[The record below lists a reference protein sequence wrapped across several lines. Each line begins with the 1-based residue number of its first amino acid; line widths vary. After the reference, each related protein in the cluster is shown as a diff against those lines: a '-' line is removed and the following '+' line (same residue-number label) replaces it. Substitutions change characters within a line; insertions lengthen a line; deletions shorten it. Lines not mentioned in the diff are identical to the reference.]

1 MGLPL
6 PVSGRMGD
14 RLDLLT
20 RLQEVL
26 ESAVALSGASARLN
40 REMTFSGV
48 AEAVSAC
55 GSSLRGIVMGW
66 VGLIGDDGSTVRP
79 AASWGAESEY
89 VRNIQVSADPGS
101 PLGQGPSGLVIRSGQ
116 PVVMTMDDPRFLP
129 WHDEAFRRG
138 FRVSAAFPLKQPDG
152 RCFGVLQLYSDRSE
166 YFDDLHVALVSGFAE
181 AASIAFENARLHE
194 RLRTH
199 AEGLERAVAERTAEL
214 RETNEALAEATRM
227 KSEFLANMSHEL
239 RSPLTAIIG
248 FSEVLR
254 DELFGPINPRQ
265 KEHIGHIWESGR
277 RLLDLIE
284 DILDLSRV
292 EAGKAR
298 LDLAES
304 YPRQIAEA
312 VVVMVQQMAFTS
324 GVTLDWQ
331 VETDAD
337 VPAMVDARKVK
348 QILFHLLSASVRLA
362 GSGGTV
368 RLRALRTN
376 GDILFT
382 VWNSGQGLSGEE
394 AARVFREFARIG
406 EKTGSGRSPAGVGL
420 ALAKR
425 LVEMHGGTIAFGMED
440 GGGASFRVTLPFRQA
455 GTA

>member
-1 MGLPL
+1 
-6 PVSGRMGD
+6 MGD
-14 RLDLLT
+14 RIDLVT

-40 REMTFSGV
+40 RGMTFSGV

-55 GSSLRGIVMGW
+55 GSSLRGVVMGW
-66 VGLIGDDGSTVRP
+66 VGLIGEDGSLLRP
-79 AASWGAESEY
+79 AACWGTEAAY
-89 VRNIQVSADPGS
+89 VAAIQVSADPES
-101 PLGQGPSGLVIRSGQ
+101 PLGQGPAGLAIRSGQ
-116 PVVMTMDDPRFLP
+116 PVVMGLDDPRLHP
-129 WHDEAFRRG
+129 WRDEAARRG
-138 FRVSAAFPLKQPDG
+138 FRTIAAFPLKRPDG
-152 RCFGVLQLYSDRSE
+152 CCFGVLLLYSDRVDF
-166 YFDDLHVALVSGFAE
+166 FDDLHVALVSGFAE

-194 RLRTH
+194 QLRAH
-199 AEGLERAVAERTAEL
+199 AEGLERAVAERTLEL
-214 RETNEALAEATRM
+214 SETNEALAEATRM

-254 DELFGPINPRQ
+254 DELFGPLNARQ
-265 KEHIGHIWESGR
+265 KEHVGHIWESGR

-312 VVVMVQQMAFTS
+312 VGVMVQQMAFTA

-362 GSGGTV
+362 GAGGTV

-376 GDILFT
+376 GDILFS

-406 EKTGSGRSPAGVGL
+406 DKTGSGRNPAGVGL

-425 LVEMHGGTIAFGMED
+425 LVEMHGGSIAFGPEE
-440 GGGASFRVTLPFRQA
+440 GGGASFRVTLPFRQSSPV
-455 GTA
+455 